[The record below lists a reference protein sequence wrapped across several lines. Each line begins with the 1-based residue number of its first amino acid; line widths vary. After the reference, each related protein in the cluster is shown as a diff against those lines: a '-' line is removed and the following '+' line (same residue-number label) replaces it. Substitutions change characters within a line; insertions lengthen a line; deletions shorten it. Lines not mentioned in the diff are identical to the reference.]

1 TEMWRGQELEQ
12 GVTVADMM
20 AAEALYCTP
29 EQIAEAEAF
38 YAAEQSGDLGFPTVP
53 MSTFYAQ
60 ESPYNDSEEDE
71 SAPLSASLKTIVTD
85 IL

>member
-1 TEMWRGQELEQ
+1 
-12 GVTVADMM
+12 MM

-38 YAAEQSGDLGFPTVP
+38 YAAEQSADLGFPTVP

>member
-1 TEMWRGQELEQ
+1 
-12 GVTVADMM
+12 
-20 AAEALYCTP
+20 
-29 EQIAEAEAF
+29 
-38 YAAEQSGDLGFPTVP
+38 